1 MSEIVLA
8 SGSATRL
15 SMLRDAGVDVSVE
28 KPQVDEASIIES
40 LVAEKARPRD
50 IADLLAEM
58 KAVKVSGRRSGAFA
72 IGADQVLSVESQVV
86 QKATDMVE
94 AKRQLLMLRGKT
106 HVLSSAVCV
115 ARDGS
120 AIWREVREARL
131 TMRDFSEAFLDSY
144 LAQAGEDILGSVG
157 AYQVERLGIQLFSRI
172 EGDHFTILG
181 LPLISL
187 LDFLRV
193 QGLLKA

>member
-15 SMLRDAGVDVSVE
+15 TMLRDAGIDVAVE

-58 KAVKVSGRRSGAFA
+58 KAVKVSGRRPGAFA

-86 QKATDMVE
+86 QKATDMRRPN
-94 AKRQLLMLRGKT
+94 A
-106 HVLSSAVCV
+106 S
-115 ARDGS
+115 
-120 AIWREVREARL
+120 
-131 TMRDFSEAFLDSY
+131 F
-144 LAQAGEDILGSVG
+144 
-157 AYQVERLGIQLFSRI
+157 
-172 EGDHFTILG
+172 
-181 LPLISL
+181 
-187 LDFLRV
+187 
-193 QGLLKA
+193 